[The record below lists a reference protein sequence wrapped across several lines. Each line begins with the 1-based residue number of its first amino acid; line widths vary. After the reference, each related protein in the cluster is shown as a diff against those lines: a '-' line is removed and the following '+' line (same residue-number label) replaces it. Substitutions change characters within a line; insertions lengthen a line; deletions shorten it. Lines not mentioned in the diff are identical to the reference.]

1 MPTNGISCK
10 VIPMTRWLRRFFW
23 LGVVMGAGY
32 GAYRAWAARQAQ
44 SAATPAWS
52 SSATPASSTPAS
64 APPAPAETA
73 DPARWVAADVGEC
86 PIGYPIKVNESSGI
100 YHVPGGRF
108 YARTAAERCYA
119 TADDAIADGY
129 RPSKA

>member
-1 MPTNGISCK
+1 M
-10 VIPMTRWLRRFFW
+10 MRWLRRFVR
-23 LGVVMGAGY
+23 LGVVMGVGY

-44 SAATPAWS
+44 PAATSARSP
-52 SSATPASSTPAS
+52 SATTAPATT
-64 APPAPAETA
+64 APAETA
-73 DPARWVAADVGEC
+73 APARWVAADVGEC
-86 PIGYPIKVNESSGI
+86 PVGYPIKVNESSGI

-119 TADDAIADGY
+119 TAADAIADGY